1 MINEDFQ
8 KLILGKL
15 NEITND
21 ISAVKDQL
29 NETNQ
34 LVKGLMHNA
43 EASAAELNGLK
54 VNTASKDFAKRTE
67 KVLTL
72 LSARAA
78 SKEDL
83 AEARTHLIDE
93 MDAMRSEIKEHISEM
108 EIKINN
114 DLKSVFE
121 IAGEHEVKI
130 RTLLRKPV

>member
-54 VNTASKDFAKRTE
+54 VNT
-67 KVLTL
+67 
-72 LSARAA
+72 A